1 VDTHKPS
8 KKRIAAK
15 RSAVKRI
22 AVIPGDG
29 IGREVIP
36 QALKVIQAS
45 GAPVELT
52 EFDWGAD
59 RYLRDG
65 TTVPAD
71 GFAMLGRDFDAILA
85 GAFGDPRVATNIHAK
100 EILLGM
106 RFKMDLF
113 ANVRPVR
120 LLDAALCPL
129 KGVEPKD
136 VDFVVIRENT
146 EGVYTDAGGVFKQ
159 GTPQEIAIQEDIN
172 TRIGVE
178 RIIRYAFEYCE
189 RHKKLDGS
197 PRGRVLMCDKSNA
210 MTHAGGLWQRV
221 FKEVSGEFP
230 QIATQH
236 MYVDALCM
244 QMVRDPRGFDVI
256 VTNNMF
262 GDIITDL
269 AAGLQ
274 GGLGMAA
281 SGNIHPGKTSM
292 FEPVHGSA
300 PPIAGKNLAN
310 PFGAILTAA
319 MMLAHLGLTKESEKI
334 EAAVLEAVRQK
345 KITQDVGGT
354 LGTRE
359 SGEWVAEEVSRLSS

>member
-1 VDTHKPS
+1 MTH
-8 KKRIAAK
+8 KKRIA
-15 RSAVKRI
+15 I
-22 AVIPGDG
+22 IPGDG
-29 IGREVIP
+29 IGKEVIP
-36 QALKVIQAS
+36 EAVKVMAAA
-45 GAPVELT
+45 GADIETTQL
-52 EFDWGAD
+52 DWGAD

-65 TTVPAD
+65 VTVPPG
-71 GFAMLGRDFDAILA
+71 GFAMLQRDFDAILV
-85 GAFGDPRVATNIHAK
+85 GAFGDPRVSTNIHAK

-106 RFKMDLF
+106 RFQMDLY

-120 LLDAALCPL
+120 LLNATLCPL

-146 EGVYTDAGGVFKQ
+146 EGVYTDAGGIFKK
-159 GTPQEIAIQEDIN
+159 GTPDEIAIQEDIN
-172 TRIGVE
+172 TRKGVE
-178 RIIRYAFEYCE
+178 RVIRYAFEYCVS
-189 RHKKLDGS
+189 HAKQDGS
-197 PRGRVLMCDKSNA
+197 QRQRVLMCDKSNA
-210 MTHAGGLWQRV
+210 MTHAGSLWQRV
-221 FKEVSGEFP
+221 FKEISGEYP
-230 QIATQH
+230 RIKTEH

-244 QMVRDPRGFDVI
+244 QMVRDPRQFDVI

-300 PPIAGKNLAN
+300 PPIAGNNLAN
-310 PFGAILTAA
+310 PLGAILTAA
-319 MMLAHLGLTKESEKI
+319 IMLNHLGLTPEAEKI
-334 EAAVLEAVRQK
+334 EAAVLDAVQQK
-345 KITQDVGGT
+345 KTTQDVGGN

-359 SGEWVAEEVSRLSS
+359 AGDWVADRVQNG